1 MKHFIILTAVFLIAV
16 SAVAA
21 QAPEVTIEP
30 PRPIPVVGRVLSPF
44 HLEKRVV
51 APAKLTNS
59 PRLESLV
66 RGGNL
71 YLSVQDV
78 IALVLENNL
87 DIAIQRYGPFLASEV
102 VRRTKGGG
110 YLRAVDTAL
119 LPGPTSVS
127 LAGVSVN
134 ASGLA
139 GGAGISSGGGIVS
152 QIGPVPPSLDPFLYF
167 NAQYGHTTTPLTNTL
182 LNDTT
187 SLQNDYRQYVVQYGQ
202 SFITGT
208 SGTVTF
214 YTYDSKLNSPTPL
227 LNPAIQGYL
236 DFYVT
241 QNLLQGFKISVNNR
255 DIRVARNNEKV
266 SLLQLKRQVMTTVSA
281 VLNLYWDLVSF
292 DEDLRIKQEQVATAQ
307 KLYEDNQF
315 KVKLGTLSA
324 IEITRA
330 AAALSSSKQDL
341 LISQT
346 NVAQQ
351 ETVLKNALSRNGV
364 ETPWLDEVH
373 IVPLDRIEVPKTED
387 LRPQSELIAE
397 ALAKSPEIEQTDVNL
412 DSSRILLQGDRNGML
427 PTLQAFV
434 DLTNN
439 GLAGPPNPIYNGS
452 GGAQDPYFFG
462 GSAGLLGQVFRRNFP
477 NYSAGLSLNIPFRN
491 RIAQADYTTDQLTL
505 RQSELQLQR
514 AKNQIR
520 VNVKNAI
527 IGLQQARA
535 RYQTAVDTRQLAEQN
550 LEAEQKRFQYGAVSD
565 TSLVIA
571 AQNDLA
577 ADQSAEVQAMANYTH
592 AKIAFD
598 DAIGATLEVNH
609 ISMQEAVAG
618 RVARTSMLPAN
629 LPPATK
635 Q

>member
-1 MKHFIILTAVFLIAV
+1 MKHFLTFTGAVVFAA
-16 SAVAA
+16 SAAYA
-21 QAPEVTIEP
+21 QPPEVSIAP
-30 PRPIPVVGRVLSPF
+30 PPPLPVVGPLLRPF
-44 HLEKRVV
+44 HLDKRMV
-51 APAKLTNS
+51 APARLTNT

-87 DIAIQRYGPFLASEV
+87 DIAIQRYGPFLTREV
-102 VRRTKGGG
+102 ERRTQGGG
-110 YLRAVDTAL
+110 YLRQVDTAL

-139 GGAGISSGGGIVS
+139 GGAGVSSGGGIVS
-152 QIGPVPPSLDPFLYF
+152 QIGPIPPNLDPYLYF
-167 NAQYGHTTTPLTNTL
+167 NAQFGHTTTPLTNTL
-182 LNDTT
+182 LNQTDALT
-187 SLQNDYRQYVVQYGQ
+187 NDYHQYVFQYGQ
-202 SFITGT
+202 SFLTGT
-208 SGTVTF
+208 SGQLTF
-214 YTYDSKLNSPTPL
+214 YSYHSLLNSPTPL
-227 LNPAIQGYL
+227 LNPATQGFL
-236 DFYVT
+236 DLYIT
-241 QNLLQGFKISVNNR
+241 QNLLQGFKIKVNNR
-255 DIRVARNNEKV
+255 DIRVAKNNEKV
-266 SLLQLKRQVMTTVSA
+266 SLLQLKRQVITTVSA

-307 KLYEDNQF
+307 KLYEDNQY

-330 AAALSSSKQDL
+330 AAALSASKQDL

-364 ETPWLDEVH
+364 ESPWLDEVH
-373 IVPLDRIEVPKTED
+373 IIPLDRTEVPKTEEI
-387 LRPQSELIAE
+387 PPPAQLIDQ
-397 ALAKSPEIEQTDVNL
+397 ALARRPEVEQTNINL
-412 DSSRILLQGDRNGML
+412 DSSRILIEGDRNGLL
-427 PTLQAFV
+427 PVLQAFV

-439 GLAGPPNPIYNGS
+439 GLTGPPNPIYNNCC
-452 GGAQDPYFFG
+452 GAPDPYFVG
-462 GSAGLLGQVFRRNFP
+462 GYGNLAGQIFRRNFP
-477 NYSAGLSLNIPFRN
+477 NYSAGFSLNIPFRN
-491 RIAQADYTTDQLTL
+491 RAAQADYITDELQL

-520 VNVKNAI
+520 VDVKNAV

-535 RYQTAVDTRQLAEQN
+535 RYETAVNTRHLAEQN

-565 TSLVIA
+565 TSLVIQ

-592 AKIAFD
+592 ARIAFD
-598 DAIGATLEVNH
+598 EAVGQTLDVNH
-609 ISMQEAVAG
+609 ISMQEAVTG
-618 RVARTSMLPAN
+618 RVARSSTLPSN
-629 LPPATK
+629 LPERK